1 MWTPLTGAVGE
12 DTTMGVV
19 SVISVA
25 DHVVEDNVL
34 AVLVHHDHVTGAT
47 AHSAKLI
54 V

>member
-1 MWTPLTGAVGE
+1 
-12 DTTMGVV
+12 MGVV

-34 AVLVHHDHVTGAT
+34 AVLVHHDHVHVTGAT